1 MSSVIGASSTAISTI
16 PVNKSSS
23 STSSSS
29 SSSSATTSSAD
40 LQQQFM
46 TLLMAQMQNQDPTD
60 PASNTETTAQL
71 AQINTVS
78 GIESLN
84 STLKGINGQID
95 TSHQLQASALIDR
108 GVLVPGNRISV
119 ASSDEGTATTPFG
132 FNLAAAADTV
142 TLNITNDS
150 GNVIKS
156 FDLGKQ
162 NAGMQSM
169 TWDGLD
175 ESGNA
180 VASGN
185 YRAVVSATSGGKA
198 VTVTALNY
206 AQVNGVLNTG
216 TSGTIQL
223 DLGTGGNATLDDV
236 YQIY

>member
-1 MSSVIGASSTAISTI
+1 MSSVIGASSTSISTI

-23 STSSSS
+23 SSSSDS
-29 SSSSATTSSAD
+29 STTSASTD

-46 TLLMAQMQNQDPTD
+46 TLLMAQLQNQDPTD

-84 STLKGINGQID
+84 TTLKGITSQID
-95 TSHQLQASALIDR
+95 STQQLQASSLIGH
-108 GVLVPGNRISV
+108 GVLVNGDRIMV
-119 ASSDEGTATTPFG
+119 SSTDDGVATTPFG
-132 FNLAAAADTV
+132 FNLAAAADKV
-142 TLNITNDS
+142 TLKITNNS
-150 GNVIKS
+150 GEVVKS
-156 FDLGKQ
+156 FDLGAQ

-180 VASGN
+180 VTSGN
-185 YRAVVSATSGGKA
+185 YHAVVSASSQGSA
-198 VTVTALNY
+198 VNVSALNY
-206 AQVNGVLNTG
+206 AMVNGVLNTG
-216 TSGTIQL
+216 TSGTVQL
-223 DLGTGGNATLDDV
+223 DLGTSGNATMNDV

>member
-1 MSSVIGASSTAISTI
+1 MSSVIGASSTSISTI

-23 STSSSS
+23 SSSSDS
-29 SSSSATTSSAD
+29 STTSASTD

-46 TLLMAQMQNQDPTD
+46 TLLMAQLQNQDPTD

-84 STLKGINGQID
+84 TTLKGITSQID
-95 TSHQLQASALIDR
+95 TSQQLQASSLTGH
-108 GVLVPGNRISV
+108 GVLVSGDRISV
-119 ASSDEGTATTPFG
+119 SSSSDGVVTTPFG
-132 FNLAAAADTV
+132 FNLAAAADSV
-142 TLNITNDS
+142 KLKITNSS
-150 GNVIKS
+150 GEVIKS
-156 FDLGKQ
+156 FDLGAQ

-185 YRAVVSATSGGKA
+185 YHAVVSASSQGSA
-198 VTVTALNY
+198 VNVTALNY
-206 AQVNGVLNTG
+206 ALVNGVLNTG
-216 TSGTIQL
+216 TSGTVQL
-223 DLGTGGNATLDDV
+223 DLGTSGNTTLNDV
-236 YQIY
+236 YQIF

>member
-1 MSSVIGASSTAISTI
+1 MSSVIGASSTSISTI
-16 PVNKSSS
+16 PVNKSSTSS

-29 SSSSATTSSAD
+29 SSATTTSSD

-84 STLKGINGQID
+84 TTLQGITSQID
-95 TSHQLQASALIDR
+95 TTQQLQASALTGR
-108 GVLVPGNRISV
+108 GVLVSGDRIVV
-119 ASSDEGTATTPFG
+119 ASSDDGVVTTPFG

-142 TLNITNDS
+142 TMKITNDS
-150 GNVIKS
+150 GDVIKS
-156 FDLGKQ
+156 FNLGAQ

-180 VASGN
+180 VTSGN
-185 YRAVVSATSGGKA
+185 YHAVVSASSGGTP

-223 DLGTGGNATLDDV
+223 DLGTRGNTTLNDV